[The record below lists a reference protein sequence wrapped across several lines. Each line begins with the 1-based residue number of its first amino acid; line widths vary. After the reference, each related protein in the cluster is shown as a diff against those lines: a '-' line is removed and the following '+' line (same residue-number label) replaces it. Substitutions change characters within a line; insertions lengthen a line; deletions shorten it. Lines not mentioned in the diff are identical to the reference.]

1 MDMTFSQSVRAGARR
16 SQPWRGTFAALV
28 PATTLFC
35 TAAYAAEVKATFITG
50 TWATE
55 EGCEKVAKLA
65 AGSVRSVTTVPETL
79 TQDGYETWEGGCTFS
94 EIKEPEPGRK
104 WSVKTACVDGAEEWS
119 DEETM
124 ELDASGKKL
133 TVTVEDK
140 TTVFVR
146 CDSEKG
152 K

>member
-1 MDMTFSQSVRAGARR
+1 MMFIDGRARR
-16 SQPWRGTFAALV
+16 SAGEGWMRFCSSALALV
-28 PATTLFC
+28 LLSAG
-35 TAAYAAEVKATFITG
+35 AQSAEVKATFITG

-94 EIKEPEPGRK
+94 DIKETEPGRK
-104 WSVKTACVDGAEEWS
+104 WSAKTACVEGADEWTG
-119 DEETM
+119 DETM

-146 CDSEKG
+146 CEGEKG

>member
-1 MDMTFSQSVRAGARR
+1 VLGAVLLSAGAE
-16 SQPWRGTFAALV
+16 
-28 PATTLFC
+28 
-35 TAAYAAEVKATFITG
+35 AAEVKATFLTG

-55 EGCEKVAKLA
+55 EGCQKVAALE

-79 TQDGYETWEGGCTFS
+79 TQDGYATWEGGCTFS
-94 EIKEPEPGRK
+94 EIRETEPGRK

-133 TVTVEDK
+133 TVKVEDK